1 MAPILPQRIVN
12 SSGFSAAAAVAAVVD
27 PTVAIAFICS
37 DTILG
42 SRLKFDLKPDGSDAM
57 KGT

>member
-1 MAPILPQRIVN
+1 MAPILPQRIAN
-12 SSGFSAAAAVAAVVD
+12 SSGFSAAAAAVVD

-42 SRLKFDLKPDGSDAM
+42 SRLKFDLKPDVSNAM